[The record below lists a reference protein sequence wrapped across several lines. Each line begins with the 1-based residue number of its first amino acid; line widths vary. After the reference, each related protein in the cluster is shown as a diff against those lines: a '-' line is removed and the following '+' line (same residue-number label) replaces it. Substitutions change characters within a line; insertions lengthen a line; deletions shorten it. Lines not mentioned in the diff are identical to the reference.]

1 MKSKTKA
8 VVVTVGTILAL
19 ALGGGAGYG
28 FGYGIGHMTAS
39 SSSIKTCDDY
49 LAEASRIVQSRPAEE
64 SQDQLRTITTYDDYC
79 VISITTPNNL
89 PQIEDGIISTSEAV
103 VLQDG
108 TEAVVTVYEAQG
120 LLDNKAQSSIF
131 IGIFFSLVG
140 AAVAAM
146 GAYSGLDDCIYEC
159 DEVEE
164 KKPMPLPADSK
175 KEETKPEPVIQ
186 KHETVQKHEVTEEE
200 IDELGVYTSKLHD
213 FIEEIKDLTKKS
225 FFKGELTGSINKSVS
240 LLQDIEKFIESKDLD
255 NRNVQKLNSYFLPK
269 YLDMITAYCQY
280 YNRADS
286 QLNYNYI
293 QETKATIIQSEEIF
307 KAILDTVLANDM
319 LNMVTEAKV
328 YAQVALQNG
337 LLETNSIINNK
348 QVKQTV

>member
-39 SSSIKTCDDY
+39 SSSIRTCDDY

-64 SQDQLRTITTYDDYC
+64 SQDQLRTITTYDNYC

-89 PQIEDGIISTSEAV
+89 PQIEDDIISTSEAV

-146 GAYSGLDDCIYEC
+146 GAYFGLDDCIYEC

-164 KKPMPLPADSK
+164 KKPVHLPVDSK
-175 KEETKPEPVIQ
+175 KEETKPEPV
-186 KHETVQKHEVTEEE
+186 VQKHEVTEEE

-213 FIEEIKDLTKKS
+213 FIEEIKNLTKKS

-240 LLQDIEKFIESKDLD
+240 LLQDIEKFIESKDLS

-307 KAILDTVLANDM
+307 KAILDTVLENDM
-319 LNMVTEAKV
+319 LNMVTDAKV

-337 LLETNSIINNK
+337 LLETNSIVNNK